1 VNPARRDER
10 AWIQHLKALFGEPAA
25 EIGPGDDA
33 CVLSMGRFAVT
44 TDALVEGV
52 DFELAWAP
60 PQAVGYK
67 AMAANL
73 SDLAAMGARPRHLL
87 LTLGWPPALDDSFV
101 EGVLQGVQAL
111 CEMEGVGL
119 CGGDL
124 TRAPVL
130 LLSLTLLGEQRHPP
144 LLRSGGRPGDLLCVA
159 GELGGAAAALELFKA
174 GERLL
179 EFVPAAPPGEARSR
193 VLDRFY
199 RPPRQTALGEFLA
212 RRALATCCMDLSD
225 GLVQDLGRLCA
236 ASGCG
241 AEVEAACLPMDGALV
256 GLPWEKA
263 LDFALRGGEDQILL
277 FAIPPERAQELDEAP
292 SPVHRIGRLVSG
304 GALDLLVSGGGR
316 EALALQ
322 GFDHF
327 TP

>member
-1 VNPARRDER
+1 
-10 AWIQHLKALFGEPAA
+10 
-25 EIGPGDDA
+25 
-33 CVLSMGRFAVT
+33 MGRFAAT

-52 DFELAWAP
+52 DFELDWAP

-73 SDLAAMGARPRHLL
+73 SDLAAMGARPKYLL
-87 LTLGWPPALDDSFV
+87 LTLGWPPTLEDSFI
-101 EGVLQGVQAL
+101 EGVLQGLKAL
-111 CEMEGVGL
+111 CEAEGVGL

-130 LLSLTLLGEQRHPP
+130 FLSLTLLGEQEHPP
-144 LLRSGGRPGDLLCVA
+144 LLRSGGRPGQVLCVS
-159 GELGGAAAALELFKA
+159 GELGGAAVALERFQA

-179 EFVPAAPPGEARSR
+179 EFAPSAPPGEARSR
-193 VLDRFY
+193 ILDRFY
-199 RPPRQTALGEFLA
+199 RPPAQNALGEFLA
-212 RRALATCCMDLSD
+212 QRALATCCMDISD
-225 GLVQDLGRLCA
+225 GLVRDLGRLCE

-241 AEVEAACLPMDGALV
+241 AEVEAANLPMDGSLF
-256 GLPWEKA
+256 GLSEEKA
-263 LDFALRGGEDQILL
+263 LDLALKGGEEQVLL
-277 FAIPPERAQELDEAP
+277 FAVAPERAHELDEAP
-292 SPVHRIGRLVSG
+292 GPVHRIGRFVPG
-304 GALDLLVSGGGR
+304 GALDLLFAGGGR

>member
-1 VNPARRDER
+1 MNPVRRDEG
-10 AWIQHLKALFGEPAA
+10 AWIQHLRALFGEPSA
-25 EIGPGDDA
+25 ELGPGDDA

-73 SDLAAMGARPRHLL
+73 SDLAAMGARPKHLL
-87 LTLGWPPALDDSFV
+87 LTMGWPPTLEDSFV
-101 EGVLQGVQAL
+101 EGVLRGAQAL
-111 CEMEGVGL
+111 CEAEGVGL

-130 LLSLTLLGEQRHPP
+130 FLSLTLLGEQRHPP
-144 LLRSGGRPGDLLCVA
+144 LLRSGGRPGDLLCVT
-159 GELGGAAAALELFKA
+159 GELGGAAAALERFQA

-179 EFVPAAPPGEARSR
+179 EFVPATPPGEARNR
-193 VLDRFY
+193 ALDRFY
-199 RPPRQTALGEFLA
+199 RPPKQTALGEFLA
-212 RRALATCCMDLSD
+212 RRRLATCCMDISD
-225 GLVQDLGRLCA
+225 GLVRDLGRLCG

-241 AEVEAACLPMDGALV
+241 AEVEAASLPTDGALA
-256 GLPWEKA
+256 GLPGEKA
-263 LDFALRGGEDQILL
+263 LDFALRGGEEQILL
-277 FAIPPERAQELDEAP
+277 FAVAPERAQELDEAP
-292 SPVHRIGRLVSG
+292 GPVHRIGRLVPG

>member
-1 VNPARRDER
+1 
-10 AWIQHLKALFGEPAA
+10 
-25 EIGPGDDA
+25 
-33 CVLSMGRFAVT
+33 MGRFAAT

-87 LTLGWPPALDDSFV
+87 LTMGWPSTLEDTFV
-101 EGVLQGVQAL
+101 EGVLQGIQAL
-111 CEMEGVGL
+111 CEAEGVGL

-130 LLSLTLLGEQRHPP
+130 FLSLTLLGDQEHPP
-144 LLRSGGRPGDLLCVA
+144 MLRSGGRPGHLLYVS
-159 GELGGAAAALELFKA
+159 GELGGAAFALERFQA
-174 GERLL
+174 GEKLL
-179 EFVPAAPPGEARSR
+179 EFAPAAPPSAWQSR

-199 RPPRQTALGEFLA
+199 RPPRQTAVGEFLA
-212 RRALATCCMDLSD
+212 QRGLASCCMDLSD
-225 GLVQDLGRLCA
+225 GLARDLGRLCV

-241 AEVEAACLPMDGALV
+241 AEVEVANLPMDGALI
-256 GLPWEKA
+256 GLPGGRA
-263 LDFALRGGEDQILL
+263 LDFALKGGEEQVLV
-277 FAIPPERAQELDEAP
+277 FAVAPERAHELDEAP
-292 SPVHRIGRLVSG
+292 GPVHRIGRLTPG
-304 GALDLLVSGGGR
+304 GALDLLVAGGGR
-316 EALALQ
+316 EALAPQ

-327 TP
+327 AP

>member
-1 VNPARRDER
+1 MEWQQLLGFYQVAKLGSFTKAAEATFRTQS
-10 AWIQHLKALFGEPAA
+10 ALSQQVKALE
-25 EIGPGDDA
+25 D
-33 CVLSMGRFAVT
+33 
-44 TDALVEGV
+44 
-52 DFELAWAP
+52 EL
-60 PQAVGYK
+60 
-67 AMAANL
+67 
-73 SDLAAMGARPRHLL
+73 GARLL
-87 LTLGWPPALDDSFV
+87 ERLGKRRLKLTV
-101 EGVLQGVQAL
+101 
-111 CEMEGVGL
+111 
-119 CGGDL
+119 
-124 TRAPVL
+124 
-130 LLSLTLLGEQRHPP
+130 
-144 LLRSGGRPGDLLCVA
+144 
-159 GELGGAAAALELFKA
+159 A

-179 EFVPAAPPGEARSR
+179 EFVPAPPPGEARSR

-199 RPPRQTALGEFLA
+199 RPPRQAALGEFLA

-225 GLVQDLGRLCA
+225 GLVRDLDRLCK

>member
-1 VNPARRDER
+1 MNPVRRDEG
-10 AWIQHLKALFGEPAA
+10 AWIKHLRALFGEPSA

-33 CVLSMGRFAVT
+33 CVLAMGRFTVT

-67 AMAANL
+67 AMASNL
-73 SDLAAMGARPRHLL
+73 SDLAAMGARPKHLL
-87 LTLGWPPALDDSFV
+87 VTLGWPPTLEDAFV
-101 EGVLQGVQAL
+101 EGVLGGIHTL
-111 CEMEGVGL
+111 CETEGVGL

-130 LLSLTLLGEQRHPP
+130 FLSLTLLGEQRHPP
-144 LLRSGGRPGDLLCVA
+144 LLRSGGRPGDLLFVSGA
-159 GELGGAAAALELFKA
+159 LGGAAVALERFQA

-179 EFVPAAPPGEARSR
+179 EFSADAAPSEGRNG

-199 RPPRQTALGEFLA
+199 RPPRQNALGEFLA
-212 RRALATCCMDLSD
+212 QSELATCCMDLSD
-225 GLVQDLGRLCA
+225 GLVRDLGRLCE

-241 AEVEAACLPMDGALV
+241 AEVEAAILPMDGALV
-256 GLPWEKA
+256 GLPGGKA
-263 LDFALRGGEDQILL
+263 LDFALRGGEEQVLL
-277 FAIPPERAQELDEAP
+277 FAAAPERAHELDEAP
-292 SPVHRIGRLVSG
+292 GPVHRIGRLVPG
-304 GALDLLVSGGGR
+304 GALDLLVAGGGR

>member
-1 VNPARRDER
+1 MNPVRRDEG
-10 AWIQHLKALFGEPAA
+10 AWIEHLRALFGEPSA

-33 CVLSMGRFAVT
+33 CVLGMGRFAVT

-87 LTLGWPPALDDSFV
+87 LTLGWPPTLDDAFV
-101 EGVLQGVQAL
+101 EGVLRGIHAL
-111 CEMEGVGL
+111 CEEEGVGL

-124 TRAPVL
+124 TRAPIL
-130 LLSLTLLGEQRHPP
+130 FLSLTLLGEQRHQP
-144 LLRSGGRPGDLLCVA
+144 LLRSGGRPGDLLCVS
-159 GELGGAAAALELFKA
+159 GELGGAAVALERFQA

-179 EFVPAAPPGEARSR
+179 EFVPAAPPSEGRSIP
-193 VLDRFY
+193 LDRFY
-199 RPPRQTALGEFLA
+199 RPPKQTAFGEFLA
-212 RRALATCCMDLSD
+212 QRGLATCCMDLSD
-225 GLVQDLGRLCA
+225 GLVQDLGRLCK

-241 AEVEAACLPMDGALV
+241 AEVQAANLPMDGALV
-256 GLPWEKA
+256 GLPGGKA
-263 LDFALRGGEDQILL
+263 LDFALRGGEEQVLL
-277 FAIPPERAQELDEAP
+277 FAVAPERAHELDEAP
-292 SPVHRIGRLVSG
+292 GPVHRIGRLVPGS
-304 GALDLLVSGGGR
+304 ALELLVAGGGR